1 LKDGGFSDPPSFF
14 GIHQVQQESMSAAN
28 QETYRAIAGL
38 IKKGDVTAAL
48 VQLDALLSE
57 FPEDVTALSMAGSA
71 HMQAGDQDKAF
82 ENFEAAITAYPN
94 SFSAHADLAFAAMKY
109 GQSLRSITHFTKATD
124 INPDFYPAWR
134 FLEKLLYEAGDYPAA
149 LHAVQRAEDLDPL
162 DADYRKMQTEL
173 TAGRPAQVEKI
184 ARAMIKREPG
194 HPRGVFMLSHLANN
208 VGAEEECT
216 KILKYGLE
224 HHPANL
230 MLRRALIRNLEKLAA
245 YIPAVIEAEELTK
258 VSPDYRSWL
267 LLSKV
272 HGHTGA
278 HTFALEAAE
287 EAARHIEPDS
297 GELGKVDLLRGHA
310 LKILGRRAESEQAYR
325 DCIINTPGNGAG
337 WWGLADFKNYEF
349 TEDDKRVMGS
359 LARQD
364 DADPPQRCQAAF
376 ALAKAHEVAGDD
388 AEAFN
393 WYKLANDLRPDVK
406 FDGDKHDDF
415 CQCIIGGYDVGMLAQ
430 QALPQRNDPTP
441 IFIVG
446 MPRAGS
452 TLIEQILA
460 SHSQIEGTMEL
471 MTLPKLER
479 RITIAGGK
487 LFDEKYPAS
496 FAHFST
502 EDLSAFGQNYLNET
516 AMYRT
521 DKAFFI
527 DKLPPNF
534 ERIGMIHKILPHAI
548 IIDARRHPMDCGLS
562 AYKQHFAGG
571 HEYSYDLANI
581 GRYYNS
587 YLSIMDHFDAVLPG
601 RIFRVQYEENVRDT
615 EGMIRR
621 LLDHI
626 GLDFEPA
633 CLEFYKNKRAVRTAS
648 SEQVRQPIYT
658 KSVAS
663 WKRYETQLAALA
675 KALGPATLNRFDQ
688 GQDLANG

>member
-1 LKDGGFSDPPSFF
+1 
-14 GIHQVQQESMSAAN
+14 MSAAN

-57 FPEDVTALSMAGSA
+57 FPEDVTALSMTGSA
-71 HMQAGDQDKAF
+71 YMQAGDQDKAF

-297 GELGKVDLLRGHA
+297 EELGKVDLLRGHA
-310 LKILGRRAESEQAYR
+310 LKILGRRADSEQAYR
-325 DCIINTPGNGAG
+325 DCIMSIHQGNGAG
-337 WWGLADFKNYEF
+337 WWGLADFKNYKF
-349 TEDDKRVMGS
+349 TEEDKRVDGGAWR
-359 LARQD
+359 ARRTQTPRN
-364 DADPPQRCQAAF
+364 DARR
-376 ALAKAHEVAGDD
+376 LLHYAKAHEVA
-388 AEAFN
+388 
-393 WYKLANDLRPDVK
+393 
-406 FDGDKHDDF
+406 
-415 CQCIIGGYDVGMLAQ
+415 
-430 QALPQRNDPTP
+430 
-441 IFIVG
+441 
-446 MPRAGS
+446 
-452 TLIEQILA
+452 
-460 SHSQIEGTMEL
+460 
-471 MTLPKLER
+471 R
-479 RITIAGGK
+479 R
-487 LFDEKYPAS
+487 
-496 FAHFST
+496 
-502 EDLSAFGQNYLNET
+502 
-516 AMYRT
+516 RC
-521 DKAFFI
+521 
-527 DKLPPNF
+527 
-534 ERIGMIHKILPHAI
+534 R
-548 IIDARRHPMDCGLS
+548 GL
-562 AYKQHFAGG
+562 
-571 HEYSYDLANI
+571 
-581 GRYYNS
+581 
-587 YLSIMDHFDAVLPG
+587 
-601 RIFRVQYEENVRDT
+601 
-615 EGMIRR
+615 
-621 LLDHI
+621 
-626 GLDFEPA
+626 
-633 CLEFYKNKRAVRTAS
+633 
-648 SEQVRQPIYT
+648 
-658 KSVAS
+658 
-663 WKRYETQLAALA
+663 
-675 KALGPATLNRFDQ
+675 
-688 GQDLANG
+688 